1 MTALAGDETT
11 GEIERE
17 AEVARARLAHTL
29 DQLRDNLTPQH
40 LADEVLGHARHG
52 ASTMLTTLSASA
64 AKHPVPALLIGAG
77 CAALLAAMTGRAL
90 AGQRD
95 DFPAAPIP
103 YAPSPTPTSQQ
114 RAPEAPPATRYA
126 ALGERP
132 LVTAILGMVLGR
144 VVAAMLPRG

>member
-17 AEVARARLAHTL
+17 AEIARARLARTL

-40 LADEVLGHARHG
+40 LADEMLGHARHG
-52 ASTMLTTLSASA
+52 ASTMLATMSASA

-77 CAALLAAMTGRAL
+77 CAALLAAATGRAI

-95 DFPAAPIP
+95 DLPPAPVP
-103 YAPSPTPTSQQ
+103 YAPSPAPTPQA
-114 RAPEAPPATRYA
+114 RAPEAATPTRYA
-126 ALGERP
+126 VLGERP
-132 LVTAILGMVLGR
+132 LVTAILGMMLGR
-144 VVAAMLPRG
+144 VVAAMLPRA